1 MSKTETHFGKLRK
14 VELSTTIEEFCSQKC
29 NEIGITELPSY
40 MDSWKEEFIDTFNQK
55 FFITGDEVWEA
66 IEHVEESDGDID
78 VMIPN
83 EDGTITFVM
92 QFYNGGTCLSEM
104 IEDGLKRLKQVHNCN
119 TQTESI
125 N

>member
-14 VELSTTIEEFCSQKC
+14 VELSTTIEEWCKQKC
-29 NEIGITELPSY
+29 NERGITELPSY
-40 MDSWKEEFIDTFNQK
+40 MSSWEEEFRDTFYKK
-55 FFITGDEVWEA
+55 FFITEDDVWEA

-104 IEDGLKRLKQVHNCN
+104 IEDGLARLQK
-119 TQTESI
+119 
-125 N
+125 